1 MTVTI
6 VKPNPDEMFNT
17 TKSFL
22 LIEIHYTR
30 SLQIFI
36 FSLLLVSY
44 LITLAG
50 NILIVALTLNCPS
63 LHTPMYFFVSNLSIV
78 EICVTTTITPKFLSI
93 VGFGNRAIS
102 YWGCVF
108 QCYFYFVLASV
119 DFFLLAVMSFD
130 RYVAICQPLHY
141 VTVMNHRVILYL
153 AAGSWLCGFADTLPA
168 TILTFNLPFCG
179 SNVIQHFFCDI
190 DPFLK
195 LDNIFDF
202 IIMNGHVWIK
212 LKAWFCD
219 KMRTNMAQSSE
230 LTLGGLDLHLKSNF
244 TPVVSESAIDAYITA
259 VKSEVSQYKQS
270 CDTNMFKSPN
280 LTRLEIEAIEQL
292 RNDPLLTVKP
302 ADKGGGIVV
311 LDTAKYIAEIRR
323 QLGDTEV

>member
-50 NILIVALTLNCPS
+50 NILIVALALNCPS

-93 VGFGNRAIS
+93 VGFGNRVIS
-102 YWGCVF
+102 YWGCFF
-108 QCYFYFVLASV
+108 QCYFYFVLGSI

-153 AAGSWLCGFADTLPA
+153 AAGSWLCGFADTLPT
-168 TILTFNLPFCG
+168 TILTSNLPFCG

-195 LDNIFDF
+195 LVCQDTSLIDLLNLIASSFTILGSLLCITVSYTF
-202 IIMNGHVWIK
+202 IILAICKIRSGGQRWK
-212 LKAWFCD
+212 TFSTC
-219 KMRTNMAQSSE
+219 SS
-230 LTLGGLDLHLKSNF
+230 HLILVLIFYSGSIFMCLRFISGSTVEFNKIAVVLNTII
-244 TPVVSESAIDAYITA
+244 TPMLNPFIYT
-259 VKSEVSQYKQS
+259 
-270 CDTNMFKSPN
+270 
-280 LTRLEIEAIEQL
+280 L
-292 RNDPLLTVKP
+292 RNNQVEH
-302 ADKGGGIVV
+302 A
-311 LDTAKYIAEIRR
+311 IR
-323 QLGDTEV
+323 GVCG